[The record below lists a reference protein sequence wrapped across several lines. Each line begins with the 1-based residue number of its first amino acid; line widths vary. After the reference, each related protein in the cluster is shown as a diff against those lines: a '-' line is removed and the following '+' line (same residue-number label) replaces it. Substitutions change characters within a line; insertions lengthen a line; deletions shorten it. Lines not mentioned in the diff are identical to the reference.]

1 MPEQLSFRGTLNS
14 SGSVKKNWSPVSIKT
29 EVLNFTLYEVTAP
42 LVKSAGVIE
51 IESSRL
57 INGFLECIN
66 GASIVA
72 LGKSKR
78 AAASKS
84 SLRLQTS
91 SSHSF

>member
-14 SGSVKKNWSPVSIKT
+14 SGSVKKNWSPVSSKT

-57 INGFLECIN
+57 IIDIVTAISFPP
-66 GASIVA
+66 ASIM
-72 LGKSKR
+72 
-78 AAASKS
+78 
-84 SLRLQTS
+84 
-91 SSHSF
+91 

>member
-1 MPEQLSFRGTLNS
+1 VPEQLSFRGTLNS

-57 INGFLECIN
+57 IIDIVTAISFPP
-66 GASIVA
+66 ASIM
-72 LGKSKR
+72 
-78 AAASKS
+78 
-84 SLRLQTS
+84 
-91 SSHSF
+91 

>member
-57 INGFLECIN
+57 IIDIVTAISFPP
-66 GASIVA
+66 ASIM
-72 LGKSKR
+72 
-78 AAASKS
+78 
-84 SLRLQTS
+84 
-91 SSHSF
+91 